1 MVREND
7 DVVSVRSQPKP
18 GAIFRILVAL
28 SASTILAGVAPSS
41 LAATGNGFVT
51 VCNSNGTGGQ
61 SYGPAGATPA
71 NDCPSAFRLGNDGGV
86 SGIGG
91 ANNTAMISGEVDGTL
106 NIRGL
111 TGVHVTG
118 PTTFGNTVSLSG
130 NKISGLAVG
139 TVSQASTDA
148 INGAQLWQ
156 VDANWEARWNA
167 IDSRISSIIKPVND
181 PGSVAI
187 GRDSVV
193 TQEGGTA
200 IGDGS
205 SVTGRNSVAVGAGS
219 SASRDNEFSV
229 GAIGSERVVSNVAR
243 GTRSTDAVNLGQME
257 DRFAAERD
265 WNTGRFAEER
275 EWTNN
280 RFRAVDKRIDRMG
293 AISAAYAG
301 MAINTAGLSGD
312 NRLGA
317 GVGSQSGRT
326 ALAIGYQRIVGEK
339 KNASLSL
346 GGAFSGSD
354 RSISAGAGFSW

>member
-1 MVREND
+1 MAREND
-7 DVVSVRSQPKP
+7 DVVSVGGKP
-18 GAIFRILVAL
+18 TQGAVFRILIAL

-41 LAATGNGFVT
+41 MAATGNGFVT
-51 VCNSNGTGGQ
+51 VCNSDGSGGQ
-61 SYGPAGATPA
+61 SYGPAGATSA
-71 NDCPSAFRLGNDGGV
+71 IDCPTAFRLGNDGGLN
-86 SGIGG
+86 GIGG
-91 ANNTAMISGEVDGTL
+91 ADNTVMISGAVDGNL
-106 NIRGL
+106 YIRGL
-111 TGVHVTG
+111 AGVHVTG
-118 PTTFGNTVSLSG
+118 PTTFRNAVSLNG

-139 TVSQASTDA
+139 AVSEASTDA
-148 INGAQLWQ
+148 INGAQLWR
-156 VDANWEARWNA
+156 VDASWEARWNA
-167 IDSRISSIIKPVND
+167 LDSRISSIIKPVDD

-200 IGDGS
+200 IGDGT

-229 GAIGSERVVSNVAR
+229 GAEGNERVVSNVAR

-257 DRFAAERD
+257 DRFAAERE
-265 WNTGRFAEER
+265 WNTDRFAAER
-275 EWTNN
+275 EWANN
-280 RFRAVDKRIDRMG
+280 RFRSVDRRIDRMG

-317 GVGSQSGRT
+317 GVGSQNGRT
-326 ALAIGYQRIVGEK
+326 ALAVGYQRIIGER

-354 RSISAGAGFSW
+354 RSISAGAGVSW